1 MQSFGAGLIRKKC
14 VRLTELVTKADKENG
29 GNINGTEM
37 RRGMVT
43 STCMHMHVLL

>member
-14 VRLTELVTKADKENG
+14 VRLTELVTKADYG
-29 GNINGTEM
+29 GNIHGTEM